1 MADQQAC
8 LSMAT
13 ACIITMHGQ
22 ICRVSYKLRSSLGIW
37 LASAMASSSCLE
49 L

>member
-1 MADQQAC
+1 MVDQRAY
-8 LSMAT
+8 LYMAT

-22 ICRVSYKLRSSLGIW
+22 ICRVSCKLRSSLGTW
-37 LASAMASSSCLE
+37 LAFAMASSSCLE